1 MGKDDQIAARRS
13 AAGNGNGYI
22 ERIGVL
28 SKTGSP
34 SLARD
39 SFQISGR
46 LFNTGV
52 AAVISR
58 PGFRRRDTDN
68 SPTFAAVRND
78 GRPRR
83 RARLLVVE
91 SSIEMHDY
99 FRRLLNQR
107 YEVVIATEGAA
118 ALDILLNDPP
128 DLVLADLRTVR
139 RDGLV
144 LLRAL
149 QGNAQKNHI
158 PVILTAPRSEEKT
171 CSEEFKAG
179 VDDYLI
185 KPISARQLRARVST
199 QLELARVRREAAQA
213 LSESEA
219 KHKTL
224 LDSLDDGVFVAHDSR
239 FVFAN
244 PALSALLGY
253 SDEECIGLPLQSV
266 MAPEDFESW
275 NERFGRNAAAQAGD
289 SPWRREAVFQH
300 REGHRI
306 CVEFS
311 ARPIHFNRRPAILG
325 IVRDITRRKQ
335 LEAAESRLVR
345 MIEASQDFVG
355 LAEPD
360 GKLIYVNRAGQ
371 RMLGFEGRSGL
382 VSTAIGDHLSPR
394 MKQRILE
401 EGIPAAL
408 RDGAWTG
415 ETALLARDGSEI
427 PVSQMIL
434 AHRAADGSVEYLS
447 TVCRDISERMQA
459 EDALRESEERFRR
472 VVEQAPI
479 PIFVHAMD
487 GQILEIS
494 CAVTELTGW
503 THDDIPDARAWCL
516 KGRRIPEDEV
526 DKLLTETQRRFT
538 EGSISG
544 PQEITVWTKSGEPRC
559 WLFYASVPMRLP
571 DRRPFLASIAID
583 VTDHRKAE
591 QALREADRLKD
602 ELVAMLAHELR
613 NPLAPIRNAVQVLG
627 QPRVSDPDLKWTRD
641 VIGRQ
646 VVQMSRLLD
655 DLLDIS
661 RITRGTIVLK
671 KMLIEISAVVERAVE
686 TSLPLIKSRGHKLT
700 VRLPQEPVRVE
711 GDLTRLVQV
720 MANLLNNAAKYTD
733 AGGCIDLT
741 VEASP
746 NEVKVRVRDTGM
758 GIPGELLPNIFEL
771 FTQGSRSLDRSQGG
785 LGLGLALVRRLIEMH
800 GGRVEAHSAG
810 SGSGAEFIVHLPRVA
825 TAPAHEG
832 SGPGGGE
839 PASGSAG
846 VRVLVVDD
854 NIDSAESMALLL
866 SLDGHEVRTAFD
878 GPDALAVAEAFQP
891 EVVLL
896 DIGLPGMDGYE
907 VAKQMRN
914 LPGLQ
919 KALMIAVTGYG
930 QADDR
935 ARSKAAGFDH
945 HLVKPVDPEILSALL
960 ATLRAD

>member
-1 MGKDDQIAARRS
+1 MGKDDQIAAGRS
-13 AAGNGNGYI
+13 TAGNGPI
-22 ERIGVL
+22 ERIGAF
-28 SKTGSP
+28 STTGSP
-34 SLARD
+34 SLAGD
-39 SFQISGR
+39 SFEISRR

-52 AAVISR
+52 VAVTPR
-58 PGFRRRDTDN
+58 FGHRRRATD
-68 SPTFAAVRND
+68 SASTPAAVRNG
-78 GRPRR
+78 GRQKR

-91 SSIEMHDY
+91 SSAEMHGY
-99 FRRLLNQR
+99 FKRFLDRC
-107 YEVVIATEGAA
+107 YEVVIATDGAA
-118 ALDILLNDPP
+118 ALDIILNDPP

-139 RDGLV
+139 RDGPV
-144 LLRAL
+144 LLHAL
-149 QGNAQKNHI
+149 KGNAKKDHI

-171 CSEEFKAG
+171 CSEELNAG

-185 KPISARQLRARVST
+185 KPISARQLLARVST

-219 KHKTL
+219 KYKTL
-224 LDSLDDGVFVAHDSR
+224 LDSLDDGVFVAYDSR

-266 MAPEDFESW
+266 MTPEDFESW
-275 NERFGRNAAAQAGD
+275 NEHFGRNATADGLD
-289 SPWRREAVFQH
+289 SPWRREAVFL
-300 REGHRI
+300 RRDGHRI

-311 ARPIHFNRRPAILG
+311 ARRIHFNRRPAMLG

-360 GKLIYVNRAGQ
+360 GKLIYVNCAGQ
-371 RMLGFEGRSGL
+371 RMLGFDDQREL

-415 ETALLARDGSEI
+415 ETALLARNGSEI

-434 AHRAADGSVEYLS
+434 AHRGTDGSVEYLS

-503 THDDIPDARAWCL
+503 THEDIPDARAWCL
-516 KGRRIPEDEV
+516 KGRRISEDEV

-538 EGSISG
+538 EGSLAE
-544 PQEITVWTKSGEPRC
+544 PEEITVWTKSGEPRC
-559 WLFYASVPMRLP
+559 WLFYASAPMRLP
-571 DRRPFLASIAID
+571 DRRPFLASMAID

-602 ELVAMLAHELR
+602 EFVAMLAHELR
-613 NPLAPIRNAVQVLG
+613 NPLAPIRNAVQVLRQLG
-627 QPRVSDPDLKWTRD
+627 LSDPELKWTRD

-646 VVQMSRLLD
+646 VAQMSRLLD

-671 KMLIEISAVVERAVE
+671 KTLIDISAVIERAVE
-686 TSLPLIKSRGHKLT
+686 TSLPLVKSRRHKLT
-700 VRLPQEPVRVE
+700 VRLPQEPVQVE

-720 MANLLNNAAKYTD
+720 IANLLNNAAKYTD
-733 AGGCIDLT
+733 AGGCIDLI

-746 NEVKVRVRDTGM
+746 DDVVVRVRDNGM

-800 GGRVEAHSAG
+800 GGRVEAQSAG

-825 TAPAHEG
+825 AAPAQEG
-832 SGPGGGE
+832 SGSAGGE
-839 PASGSAG
+839 PVSSSAG

-854 NIDSAESMALLL
+854 NVDSAESMALLL

-878 GPDALAVAEAFQP
+878 GPGALAVAAEFQP
-891 EVVLL
+891 EAVLL

-919 KALMIAVTGYG
+919 KALMIAVTGYS
-930 QADDR
+930 QADNR

-960 ATLRAD
+960 ATLRSD